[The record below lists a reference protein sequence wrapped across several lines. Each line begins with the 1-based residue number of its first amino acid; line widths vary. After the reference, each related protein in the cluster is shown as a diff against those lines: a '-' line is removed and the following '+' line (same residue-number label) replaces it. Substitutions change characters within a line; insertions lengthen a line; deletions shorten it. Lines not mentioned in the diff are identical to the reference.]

1 MTEPAVNLSWLASRS
16 GPVTDHELKQIR
28 EWIDADWESH
38 DVERDAVR
46 LIGRLVATLDEERKP
61 ERERD
66 ARLDDAAARRPVRR
80 SK

>member
-1 MTEPAVNLSWLASRS
+1 MSKPACNLSWLASRS
-16 GPVTDHELKQIR
+16 GPVTDQQIKQIQ

-38 DVERDAVR
+38 NVDRNAVR
-46 LIGRLVATLDEERKP
+46 LIGRLVASLDEERKP

-66 ARLDDAAARRPVRR
+66 ARLDAATQRSARR